1 MNGFNNQ
8 YLLYL
13 ESYLNE
19 PLDEKYDINKM
30 ISWSEKFLY
39 TITNSFVLGDDI
51 DRPSPKRKQA
61 AKIYKQMTPLV
72 LSAIKDLYE
81 MEYKLT
87 LLQTQ
92 YSEYIDKFNIS
103 KIKHTMFKI
112 CEFLKEY
119 IYACIASKWSYL
131 YEPQAPTTPEALR
144 TELYD
149 EFIYKKTSRWI
160 KPDKREAIQQ
170 AYKTG
175 KMDSYDELGYEQG
188 IYAHDHMNFA
198 PVLAK
203 ANSNKLEDK
212 IVGITILLNAF
223 HDDDRGLVVAQP
235 GANEEYPDLII
246 PLKAYEQASRIDKR
260 KVEKELKQE
269 IFGY

>member
-1 MNGFNNQ
+1 MVSFNNQ

-13 ESYLNE
+13 EAYLNE

-39 TITNSFVLGDDI
+39 TITNSYDDKY
-51 DRPSPKRKQA
+51 DLFTKSPKGKQA
-61 AKIYKQMTPLV
+61 IKIYKQMTPLV

-81 MEYKLT
+81 MEYKLN

-92 YSEYIDKFNIS
+92 YSQYIDKFNIS
-103 KIKHTMFKI
+103 KIKRTMFNI

-119 IYACIASKWSYL
+119 IYACIVSKWSHL
-131 YEPQAPTTPEALR
+131 YEPQASTTPEALR

-149 EFIYKKTSRWI
+149 EYIYNKTSRWLE
-160 KPDKREAIQQ
+160 PNEREAIQQ

-175 KMDSYDELGYEQG
+175 KMDPYNKLGYKQG
-188 IYAHDHMNFA
+188 IFTHDYMNFA

-223 HDDDRGLVVAQP
+223 HDDDRGLVIAQP